1 MLRHMLAA
9 EKVGGESKPGEDG
22 GRVRRGQSPV
32 EATMREPHDAV
43 AVRVPAA
50 GQARAARAAL
60 RRGGKRLGERRAL
73 RGERVE
79 VRADDARPAVAVQVT
94 PDVMRRH
101 EHHVVSSA
109 HRPQPW
115 NAGAPTP

>member
-22 GRVRRGQSPV
+22 GRVRRGQIPV
-32 EATMREPHDAV
+32 EATMREPHGAV

-60 RRGGKRLGERRAL
+60 RRGGKRLGERRPL

-79 VRADDARPAVAVQVT
+79 VRADAARRALAVPCT
-94 PDVMRRH
+94 PELMR
-101 EHHVVSSA
+101 
-109 HRPQPW
+109 
-115 NAGAPTP
+115 